1 MTNSYKVRS
10 FHPEHRIRESGSD
23 RVFTIL
29 VYVLSALII
38 LLVAYPLI
46 LVVSASFSSPAEIIR
61 GNVVFLPKQPT
72 TSSYRAILQDKDI
85 IRGFLNTVFIT
96 VAGTAINLVMTTMC
110 AYPLSLKNLEG
121 RNFLTVVVTF
131 TMFFSAGMIPNYL
144 LMKELKLL
152 DTYWVLML
160 PGAISVYNML
170 VMRNYFQTSI
180 PDELKEAATI
190 DGCTNF
196 QILIKIVLP
205 LSKAIMAVMLIF
217 YVAGH
222 WNAYFDAMMYIS
234 DKNKYPL
241 QLVLRQILL
250 ESQSYAEEGAS
261 AGYSS
266 VDASLKF
273 VGVQYATIVVS
284 SIPVMLLYPLMQKYF
299 VKGVMI
305 GAVKG

>member
-1 MTNSYKVRS
+1 MSKTKEYAIPVSSAIK
-10 FHPEHRIRESGSD
+10 ESGSD
-23 RVFTIL
+23 KAFNII
-29 VYVLSALII
+29 VYVISFLII
-38 LLVAYPLI
+38 LTVAYPLI
-46 LVVSASFSSPAEIIR
+46 LVISASFSSPAEIIR
-61 GNVVFLPKQPT
+61 GNVVFIPKMLT
-72 TSSYRAILQDKDI
+72 ASSYKAILQDKEI
-85 IRGFLNTVFIT
+85 LRGFANTVFIT
-96 VAGTAINLVMTTMC
+96 VVGTAINLVMTTMC
-110 AYPLSLKNLEG
+110 AYPLSLKNLAG
-121 RNFLTVVVTF
+121 RNVLTVFITF

-144 LMKELKLL
+144 LMKDLDLL
-152 DTYWVLML
+152 DSYWVLML
-160 PGAISVYNML
+160 PGAVSVYNML

-190 DGCTNF
+190 DGCTNL
-196 QILIKIVLP
+196 QTLIRIVLP

-241 QLVLRQILL
+241 QLVLRRILL
-250 ESQSYAEEGAS
+250 ESQSYAEEGSS
-261 AGYSS
+261 AGYSA

-284 SIPVMLLYPLMQKYF
+284 SIPVMVLYPMMQKYF

>member
-1 MTNSYKVRS
+1 MKASKVQALPAPRK
-10 FHPEHRIRESGSD
+10 IKESGSD
-23 RVFTIL
+23 LAFSIVI
-29 VYVLSALII
+29 YVLSALII
-38 LLVAYPLI
+38 LAAVYPLI
-46 LVVSASFSSPAEIIR
+46 LVLSASFSSPSEIIR
-61 GNVVFLPKQPT
+61 GNVVLFPKKLT
-72 TSSYRAILQDKDI
+72 LSSYKAILQDKDI
-85 IRGFLNTVFIT
+85 LRGFGNTVFIT
-96 VAGTAINLVMTTMC
+96 VAGTAINLVLTTMC
-110 AYPLSLKNLEG
+110 AYPLSLKKLAG
-121 RNFLTVVVTF
+121 RNFLTIFVTF

-144 LMKELKLL
+144 LMKDLDLL
-152 DTYWVLML
+152 DSYWVLML

-180 PDELKEAATI
+180 PEELKEAATI
-190 DGCTNF
+190 DGCTNL
-196 QILIKIVLP
+196 QTLIRIVLP

-250 ESQSYAEEGAS
+250 ESQSYAEEGTA
-261 AGYSS
+261 AGYSA
-266 VDASLKF
+266 VDATLKF